1 MTTSYYNHHIAYA
14 LNRYLTFLIAAF
26 TASELQAFSLAPRLV
41 VNITIDQLRTDLME
55 TFSPLYGQGGFNLLT
70 NSGTLYESASYP
82 FTPVDRASAVA
93 CISTGST
100 PSFNGI
106 SANYHLSKLTLRPEF
121 CVDDKKHYAS
131 PAQLLVSTIGDEMK
145 IHTNKAA
152 IVWSVAATRE
162 SAILS
167 AGHAAD
173 GAIWLDEPS
182 HNWRG
187 STYYHATTPT
197 WFKGLGK
204 SLNQGNNADR
214 GENESIADAALAV
227 INATAMGR
235 DEHTDLLSVTF
246 SAASPAIP
254 KDAKWQQTME
264 QVYVRLDHTLAK
276 FVGTIQQELGRDKVL
291 FVITSTGYAEEQQ
304 VDLSAFKI
312 PTGTFYI
319 NRTANLLNMYLSAI
333 YGNGKYVEAS
343 YRNEMYIN
351 HKLVADKKISM
362 SELFAYCNDFLLQSE
377 GVSDVFTSERIL
389 SENSTARKTRN
400 GYHPS
405 VSGDI
410 QIIVSPGW
418 ELVNEQTQEH
428 IYSRASFVPFPIIF
442 YGSGIKPQR
451 ISTPVTVDRIAPT
464 LAKAIHIRAPNAC
477 QAEPLF

>member
-1 MTTSYYNHHIAYA
+1 MTTLCYNRYITHT
-14 LNRYLTFLIAAF
+14 LNRYLAFLIAAF
-26 TASELQAFSLAPRLV
+26 TTSELQAFSLAPRLV
-41 VNITIDQLRTDLME
+41 VNIAIDQLRTDLME
-55 TFSPLYGQGGFNLLT
+55 TFSPLYGQEGFNLFT

-82 FTPVDRASAVA
+82 FTPVDRASAIT
-93 CISTGST
+93 CLSTGTT

-106 SANYHLSKLTLRPEF
+106 SANYHLSKSTLRPEF
-121 CVDDKKHYAS
+121 CVDDKKYYAS
-131 PAQLLVSTIGDEMK
+131 PAQLLVSTIGDELK
-145 IHTNKAA
+145 IYTSKASL
-152 IVWSVAATRE
+152 VWSVAPTRE

-173 GAIWLDEPS
+173 GALWLDEPQRR
-182 HNWRG
+182 WRT
-187 STYYHATTPT
+187 STYYHPT
-197 WFKGLGK
+197 APSWLKGLTNAP
-204 SLNQGNNADR
+204 NQGTNAGT

-235 DEHTDLLSVTF
+235 DEYADLLSVTF

-254 KDAKWQQTME
+254 KDGKWQQTME
-264 QVYVRLDHTLAK
+264 QVYVSLDRTLAK
-276 FVGTIQQELGRDKVL
+276 FVATIQRELGRDKVL

-304 VDLSAFKI
+304 VDLSAYKI

-333 YGNGKYVEAS
+333 YGSGKYVEAC

-362 SELFAYCNDFLLQSE
+362 NELFAYCNDFLLQSE

-389 SENSTARKTRN
+389 SENATVRKIRN
-400 GYHPS
+400 GYHPA